1 MNEDELSERG
11 RMSFQWAKS
20 HMPVLLLAEQYVRKK
35 MSKRQFESLNLAAC
49 LHVSKETSVLINS
62 LNSLGLNIRLVAAN
76 PLSSQDEISSFL
88 SRIGIDV
95 HAKRGESVTE
105 YKSEIYDAANSRPDL
120 IVDDG
125 GDLHVAYS
133 RTRSNSCFGGTEE
146 TTSGAT
152 RLAALERG
160 SKLRYPAIPVNDAKT
175 KHLFDNRYGTGQSA
189 IDGLIRSTGLLLAG
203 KTLVVSGYGWV
214 GKGVSERG
222 RGLGAR
228 VIITEVDPIRGLEA
242 KLDGFEVLR
251 MKEAAE
257 VGDIFLT
264 CTGQINIIN
273 SAHFGLFKD
282 GAILGNVGHF
292 NQEIDTRALLRRGI
306 FGEQVRNGVA
316 KITMPNSKSIFLIDQ
331 GRVVNLI
338 SAEGHPP
345 EIMQLSFANQLL
357 SIYYLVSHRTELARS
372 QKRLLDFPESI
383 DELVAKFAMQGFGL
397 QIDSLTRKQIQYA
410 GSFKRGSA

>member
-1 MNEDELSERG
+1 MNEGELSDRG
-11 RMSFQWAKS
+11 RLSFQWAKS
-20 HMPVLLLAEQYVRKK
+20 HMPVMMLAERYVRKK
-35 MSKRQFESLNLAAC
+35 VSKRQFENLNLAAC

-62 LNSLGLNIRLVAAN
+62 LNSLGLKIRLVAAN
-76 PLSSQDEISSFL
+76 PLSSQDKISSFL
-88 SRIGIDV
+88 LSIGVDV
-95 HAKRGESVTE
+95 RAKRGESVTE
-105 YKSEIYDAANSRPDL
+105 YQSEIYDAANSRPDL

-133 RTRSNSCFGGTEE
+133 NTDSNSCFGGTDE
-146 TTSGAT
+146 TTSGTT

-160 SKLRYPAIPVNDAKT
+160 LKLRYPAIPVNEART

-189 IDGLIRSTGLLLAG
+189 IDGLIRATGLLLAG
-203 KTLVVSGYGWV
+203 KTLVVAGYGWV

-257 VGDIFLT
+257 IGDIFLT
-264 CTGQINIIN
+264 CTGQISIIN

-282 GAILGNVGHF
+282 GAILGNAGHF

-306 FGEQVRNGVA
+306 VAEQVRNGVA
-316 KITMPNSKSIFLIDQ
+316 KITMPNSKSIYLLDQ

-357 SIYYLVSHRTELARS
+357 SVYYLVSHRKELACS
-372 QKRLLDFPESI
+372 QKKLLDFPESI
-383 DELVAKFAMQGFGL
+383 DELVGKFAMQGFGL
-397 QIDSLTRKQIQYA
+397 HIDTLTRKQNQYA
-410 GSFKRGSA
+410 RSFMRESA